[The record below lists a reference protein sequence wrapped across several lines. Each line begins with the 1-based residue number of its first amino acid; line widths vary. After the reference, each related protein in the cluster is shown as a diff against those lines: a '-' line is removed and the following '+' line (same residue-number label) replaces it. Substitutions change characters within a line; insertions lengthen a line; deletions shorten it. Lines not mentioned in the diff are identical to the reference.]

1 MPKGIR
7 GVQDESLELKINTG
21 KGGGLVLH
29 YPLKKQ
35 KEEEEENDE
44 KEE

>member
-21 KGGGLVLH
+21 KGGY
-29 YPLKKQ
+29 YPLKQ
-35 KEEEEENDE
+35 KEEEEEENDE